1 MVRQTTTT
9 TTLFYNVNNFIFTP
23 LTCLLFLSCLSLV
36 NSNAIDVLSLTSQ
49 NVSKKVDVDVGNARL
64 YTTTLVVN
72 SSTVISIVTF
82 VIGSLLIVLP
92 LLFVIALKLENF
104 DDVFGVGYK
113 DVSGVGYKHV
123 SGVGYKDVFNV
134 GFKDVFNVG
143 LKDVFN
149 VGSMMTYASGSV
161 ADGWHQFGDRQRKKQ
176 KSKSIKSTLLAAAA
190 DDDYELPGRKSKKN
204 VF

>member
-1 MVRQTTTT
+1 MVRQT

-36 NSNAIDVLSLTSQ
+36 NSYGIDVLSLTSQ
-49 NVSKKVDVDVGNARL
+49 NVSKKVDADVGNARL

-113 DVSGVGYKHV
+113 DV

-190 DDDYELPGRKSKKN
+190 DDDDELPGRKSKKN

>member
-49 NVSKKVDVDVGNARL
+49 NVSKKVDADVGNARL

-113 DVSGVGYKHV
+113 DV

>member
-72 SSTVISIVTF
+72 SSTVINIVTF

-123 SGVGYKDVFNV
+123 SGVGYKDV
-134 GFKDVFNVG
+134 FKDVFNVG

>member
-72 SSTVISIVTF
+72 SSTVINIVTF
-82 VIGSLLIVLP
+82 VIGSLLIMLP

-123 SGVGYKDVFNV
+123 SGVGYKDVF
-134 GFKDVFNVG
+134 KDVFNVG

-161 ADGWHQFGDRQRKKQ
+161 ADGWHQFGDRQHF
-176 KSKSIKSTLLAAAA
+176 LLQQLMMMMSFRA
-190 DDDYELPGRKSKKN
+190 GRVRRTFFKFNFKL
-204 VF
+204 VL

>member
-36 NSNAIDVLSLTSQ
+36 NSYGIDVLSLTSQ
-49 NVSKKVDVDVGNARL
+49 NVSKKVDADVGNARL

-72 SSTVISIVTF
+72 SSTVINIVTF

-113 DVSGVGYKHV
+113 DV

-190 DDDYELPGRKSKKN
+190 DDDELPGRKSKKN

>member
-1 MVRQTTTT
+1 MVRQT

-36 NSNAIDVLSLTSQ
+36 NSYGIDVLSLTSQ
-49 NVSKKVDVDVGNARL
+49 NVSKKVDADVGNARL

-113 DVSGVGYKHV
+113 DV

-190 DDDYELPGRKSKKN
+190 DDDDDELPGRKSKKN

>member
-1 MVRQTTTT
+1 MVRQT

-49 NVSKKVDVDVGNARL
+49 NVSKKVDVDVGKARL

-113 DVSGVGYKHV
+113 DV
-123 SGVGYKDVFNV
+123 
-134 GFKDVFNVG
+134 FKDVFNVG